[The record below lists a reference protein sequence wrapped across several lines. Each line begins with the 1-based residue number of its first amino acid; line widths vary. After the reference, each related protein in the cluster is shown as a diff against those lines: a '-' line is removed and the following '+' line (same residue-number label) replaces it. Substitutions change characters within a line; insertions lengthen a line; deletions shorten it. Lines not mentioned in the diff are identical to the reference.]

1 MAILAQWDK
10 IGEHKYE
17 TGTDRGM
24 LYQYNTAAQAYDSG
38 EVWNGLTAVTDSPSG
53 AESNKQYADNIA
65 YLNLISAEDYGITIE
80 AFAYPDSFGQND
92 GTAEPVNG
100 VTFGQQSRKM
110 FGFSWRTLV
119 GDDVVGTERG
129 YKIHLA
135 YACQASPSEKSY
147 QTVNDSP
154 EALTFSWEVTTT
166 PVNVGVINGVAY
178 KPTASV
184 VIDSTKFTTA
194 AQKAALAAFEE
205 IIYGKAAD
213 AEQGTPEIAARLP
226 LPAEVVTLLSGA
238 GFGSIVLSTHE
249 ATVEVGDTFTLTATT
264 EPADAVV
271 TWASDDTTDASV
283 DDGVVT
289 GNAEGVANITAT
301 IVVDGV
307 TYTDSCKV
315 TVIPET

>member
-1 MAILAQWDK
+1 MAILAVWDK
-10 IGEHKYE
+10 IGENKYE

-24 LYQYNTAAQAYDSG
+24 LYQYNTVSQTYDSG

-65 YLNLISAEDYGITIE
+65 YLNLISAEDYGLTIE
-80 AFAYPDSFGQND
+80 AFTYPDNFGQND
-92 GTAEPVNG
+92 GTAEPVTG
-100 VTFGQQSRKM
+100 VTLGQQTRKM

-135 YACQASPSEKSY
+135 YACQAAPSEKSY
-147 QTVNDSP
+147 ATVNDSP
-154 EALTFSWEVTTT
+154 EAITLSWEVTTT

-213 AEQGTPEIAARLP
+213 ATQGTPAVEPRLP
-226 LPAEVVTLLSGA
+226 LPAEVITLLSGA
-238 GFGSIVLSTHE
+238 GYGSIVLSTHE
-249 ATVEVGDTFTLTATT
+249 ATVEVGDTLTLTATT
-264 EPADAVV
+264 EPADATV
-271 TWASDDTTDASV
+271 TWASDDATDASV
-283 DDGVVT
+283 EAGVVT
-289 GNAEGVANITAT
+289 GNAEGVANISAT

-307 TYTDSCKV
+307 TYADTCKV
-315 TVIPET
+315 TVVPAG

>member
-1 MAILAQWDK
+1 MAILAVWDK

-24 LYQYNTAAQAYDSG
+24 LYQYNTENQTYDSG

-65 YLNLISAEDYGITIE
+65 YLNLISAEDYGLTIE
-80 AFAYPDSFGQND
+80 AFSYPDNFGQND
-92 GTAEPVNG
+92 GTAEPVSG
-100 VTFGQQSRKM
+100 VTLGQQARKI

-119 GDDVVGTERG
+119 GDDVVGTDKG

-166 PVNVGVINGVAY
+166 PVNVGVINGVPY

-184 VIDSTKFTTA
+184 VIDSTKFKTA

-213 AEQGTPEIAARLP
+213 ATQGTPAVQPRLP
-226 LPAEVVTLLSGA
+226 LPAEVISLLSA
-238 GFGSIVLSTHE
+238 ADFGSVVLSDH
-249 ATVEVGDTFTLTATT
+249 AVTVEVNDTVTLTATT

-271 TWASDDTTDASV
+271 TWASDDESDATV
-283 DDGVVT
+283 ADGVVT
-289 GNAEGVANITAT
+289 GVAEGTANITAS
-301 IVVDGV
+301 IVVGGV
-307 TYTDSCKV
+307 TYTDTCKV
-315 TVIPET
+315 TVVPAG